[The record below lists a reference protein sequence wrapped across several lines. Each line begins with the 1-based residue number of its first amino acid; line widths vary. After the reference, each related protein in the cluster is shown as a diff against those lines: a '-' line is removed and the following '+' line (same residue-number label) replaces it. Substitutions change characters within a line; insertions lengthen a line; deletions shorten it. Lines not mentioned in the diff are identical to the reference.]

1 MSGAAHVR
9 LRVLVSAPLFPPAFR
24 GGGPIRTLAA
34 LVETAPHD
42 VAVAVVCGDRDLGA
56 AEPLPVPRRDWLPQG
71 RARIRYV
78 DRRRPDAVLRALAS
92 SPPPD
97 VVYVN
102 GLFDPVFSMLVRA
115 WARRR
120 GLQVLLAP
128 RGELAPA
135 ALAIRGGRKRAFLRV
150 AAASGLDAGVV
161 WHASSERE
169 SRDIRAAVGDDATVL
184 VREDDHALPRHA
196 SRAAA
201 PPGPLRLVFVSRLVP
216 NKGLDVLLEA
226 LALVDEPWTLDVHG
240 IAEDAEHAERCRALA
255 EAPGMRG
262 RVAFHGP
269 LEPHEVRDAFAEHD
283 LFAFPTAFEN
293 FGHVI
298 AEALSVGCPVLAPD
312 TTPWTP
318 RLDAGAGGVVDSLE
332 PAAWADRIRAWASAD
347 ATERTT
353 RREAAADAYDRWRD
367 DAAPHVLAMLRDR
380 VGGA

>member
-34 LVETAPHD
+34 LVATAPHD

-56 AEPLPVPRRDWLPQG
+56 PEKLPVPRRDWLPQG
-71 RARIRYV
+71 GARIRYV
-78 DRRRPDAVLRALAS
+78 DRRRPDSVLRALAS
-92 SPPPD
+92 APPPD

-102 GLFDPVFSMLVRA
+102 GLFDPIFSMLVRA

-120 GLQVLLAP
+120 GIQVLLAP
-128 RGELAPA
+128 RGELAPG
-135 ALAIRGGRKRAFLRV
+135 ALAIHAGRKRTFLRV

-161 WHASSERE
+161 WHASSSRE
-169 SRDIRAAVGDDATVL
+169 AADVRAAVGDDATVV

-196 SRAAA
+196 ARSAAS
-201 PPGPLRLVFVSRLVP
+201 PGPLRLVFVSRLVP

-240 IAEDAEHAERCRALA
+240 IPEDVEHAERCRELA
-255 EAPGMRG
+255 DAPELRG

-269 LEPHEVRDAFAEHD
+269 LEPHAVRDAFAAHD

-318 RLDAGAGGVVDSLE
+318 RLGAGAGGVVDSLE
-332 PAAWADRIRAWASAD
+332 SAAWTEALRAWARTD
-347 ATERTT
+347 VTERTA

-367 DAAPHVLAMLRDR
+367 EAAPHVLAMMRDR
-380 VGGA
+380 VSGA